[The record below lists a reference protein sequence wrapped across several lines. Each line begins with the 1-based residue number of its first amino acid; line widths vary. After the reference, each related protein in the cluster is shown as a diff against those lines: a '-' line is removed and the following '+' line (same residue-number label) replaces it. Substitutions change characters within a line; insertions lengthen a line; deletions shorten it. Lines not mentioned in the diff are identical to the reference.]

1 MPQCDA
7 CFRRC
12 KIEEGATGFC
22 GARACRGGKI
32 VADNY
37 GKLTALALDPIE
49 KKPLKM
55 FMPGKMV
62 LSVGSYGCNL
72 RCPFCQNSGI
82 SWSQEA
88 FDYRKAAQTY
98 APEEIVESA
107 RNLRGRGNIGL
118 AFTYNEPLVGWEFVR
133 DAAALCKEAG
143 MKNVL
148 VTNGTASLKVLQE
161 IKPYI
166 DAMNIDLKSFSEN
179 FYKDFIGGDL
189 QMTKDFIRGAL
200 ESSHVELTTL
210 IIPGKNDSDEEMRTL
225 CAWVAGLEKEF
236 GKKIPLHITRFFPRF
251 KLLDTEPTPVSAIK
265 RLVEVA
271 KERLEF
277 VFAGN
282 V

>member
-12 KIEEGATGFC
+12 KIEEGAIGFC

-55 FMPGKMV
+55 FMPGTAV

-72 RCPFCQNSGI
+72 RCPFCHNSGI

-88 FDYRKAAQTY
+88 FDYRKAARTY
-98 APEEIVESA
+98 APEEIVKSA
-107 RNLRGRGNIGL
+107 HDLQGRGNIGL

-148 VTNGTASLKVLQE
+148 VTNGTSSLKVLQE

-179 FYKDFIGGDL
+179 FYMDFIGGDL
-189 QMTKDFIRGAL
+189 RMTKDFIRGAL
-200 ESSHVELTTL
+200 DSCHVELTTL
-210 IIPGKNDSDEEMRTL
+210 IIPGKNDSDEEMRSL
-225 CAWVAGLEKEF
+225 SAWVAGLEKEF

-251 KLLDTEPTPVSAIK
+251 RLLDCDPTPVSKIR

>member
-12 KIEEGATGFC
+12 KIEEGAIGFC
-22 GARACRGGKI
+22 GARVCRGGKI

-37 GKLTALALDPIE
+37 GKLTALVLDPIE
-49 KKPLKM
+49 KKLLKM
-55 FMPGKMV
+55 FMPGSAV

-88 FDYRKAAQTY
+88 FGYRKAARTC
-98 APEEIVESA
+98 APEEIVKSA
-107 RNLRGRGNIGL
+107 HDLQDRGNIGL

-133 DAAALCKEAG
+133 DAAKLCKEAG
-143 MKNVL
+143 MKSVL
-148 VTNGTASLKVLQE
+148 VTNGTGSLKVLQE

-166 DAMNIDLKSFSEN
+166 DAMNIDLKSFFEN

-200 ESSHVELTTL
+200 DSCHVELTTL
-210 IIPGKNDSDEEMRTL
+210 IIPGKNDSDEEMRSL

-251 KLLDTEPTPVSAIK
+251 KFTDCDSTPVSAIK
-265 RLVEVA
+265 RLVEIA

>member
-1 MPQCDA
+1 MPLCDV

-22 GARACRGGKI
+22 GARACLDGKI
-32 VADNY
+32 VAQNY
-37 GKLTALALDPIE
+37 GKLTAVALDPIE

-55 FMPGKMV
+55 FMPGKTV
-62 LSVGSYGCNL
+62 LSIGSYGCNL

-82 SWSQEA
+82 SWSKEA
-88 FDYRKAAQTY
+88 FDYKNTAETY
-98 APEEIVESA
+98 SPEELVESA
-107 RNLRGRGNIGL
+107 LSLRGKDNIGL

-148 VTNGTASLKVLQE
+148 VTNGTASQKVLQE

-200 ESSHVELTTL
+200 ESCHVELTTL
-210 IIPGKNDSDEEMRTL
+210 IIPGKNDSEDEMRSL
-225 CAWVAGLEKEF
+225 SAWVAALEKEF
-236 GKKIPLHITRFFPRF
+236 GKNIPLHITRFFPRF
-251 KLLDTEPTPVSAIK
+251 KFTDAEPTPISKIR
-265 RLVEVA
+265 RLVDVA

>member
-1 MPQCDA
+1 MPQCEV
-7 CFRRC
+7 CFRHC
-12 KIEEGATGFC
+12 KIEEGMTGFC
-22 GARACRGGKI
+22 GARACRNGKI

-37 GKLTALALDPIE
+37 GKLTALALNPIE

-55 FMPGKMV
+55 FMPGTAV

-72 RCPFCQNSGI
+72 RCPFCQNSSI

-88 FDYRKAAQTY
+88 FAYKDTAERYSPK
-98 APEEIVESA
+98 EIVKSA
-107 RNLRGRGNIGL
+107 LDLRGRGNIGL

-133 DAAALCKEAG
+133 DTAILCKEAG

-148 VTNGTASLKVLQE
+148 VTNGTASLKVLDE
-161 IKPYI
+161 LKPYI
-166 DAMNIDLKSFSEN
+166 DAMNIDLKSFSED

-189 QMTKDFIRGAL
+189 QMTKTFIRSAL
-200 ESSHVELTTL
+200 ETSHVELTTL
-210 IIPGKNDSDEEMRTL
+210 IIPGKNDSEEEMRSL
-225 CAWVAGLEKEF
+225 SAWVAGLEKES

-251 KLLDTEPTPVSAIK
+251 KFTDSEPTPISKIK
-265 RLVEVA
+265 RLVDLAMEQ
-271 KERLEF
+271 LEY

>member
-1 MPQCDA
+1 MPQCDV

-55 FMPGKMV
+55 FMPGSAV

-98 APEEIVESA
+98 APEEIVKSA

-143 MKNVL
+143 MKNIL

-189 QMTKDFIRGAL
+189 RMTKDFIRGAL

-225 CAWVAGLEKEF
+225 CAWVAGLEKDF

-251 KLLDTEPTPVSAIK
+251 KLLDCDPTPVSAIR

>member
-37 GKLTALALDPIE
+37 GKFTALALDPIE

-55 FMPGKMV
+55 FMPGTAV

-88 FDYRKAAQTY
+88 FDYRKAAERCSPQ
-98 APEEIVESA
+98 ELVQSA
-107 RNLRGRGNIGL
+107 LGLRGRGNIGL

-133 DAAALCKEAG
+133 DAAKLCKEAG

-148 VTNGTASLKVLQE
+148 VTNGTGSLKVLQE

-179 FYKDFIGGDL
+179 FYKDFIDGDL
-189 QMTKDFIRGAL
+189 RMTKDFIRGAL
-200 ESSHVELTTL
+200 DSCHVELTTL
-210 IIPGKNDSDEEMRTL
+210 IIPGKNDSEEEMRSLVT
-225 CAWVAGLEKEF
+225 WVAGLEKEF
-236 GKKIPLHITRFFPRF
+236 GKMIPLHITRFFPRF
-251 KLLDTEPTPVSAIK
+251 KFADCDPTPVSKIR
-265 RLVEVA
+265 RLVDVA

>member
-12 KIEEGATGFC
+12 KIEEGAIGFC

-55 FMPGKMV
+55 FMPGTAV

-88 FDYRKAAQTY
+88 FDYRKAARTY
-98 APEEIVESA
+98 APEEIVKSA
-107 RNLRGRGNIGL
+107 HDLQGRGNIGL

-133 DAAALCKEAG
+133 DAAKLCKEAG
-143 MKNVL
+143 MKSVL

-179 FYKDFIGGDL
+179 FYKDFIRGDL
-189 QMTKDFIRGAL
+189 RMTKDFIRGAL
-200 ESSHVELTTL
+200 DSCHVELTTL
-210 IIPGKNDSDEEMRTL
+210 IIPGKNDSDEEMRSL

-251 KLLDTEPTPVSAIK
+251 KLADTEPTPVSAIK

>member
-55 FMPGKMV
+55 YMPGSAV

-88 FDYRKAAQTY
+88 FDYRNTARTY
-98 APEEIVESA
+98 APEEIVKSA
-107 RNLRGRGNIGL
+107 HDLQGRGNIGL

-189 QMTKDFIRGAL
+189 QMTKDFIRGVL
-200 ESSHVELTTL
+200 EFCHVELTTL
-210 IIPGKNDSDEEMRTL
+210 IIPGKNDSEEETRSIAT
-225 CAWVAGLEKEF
+225 WVAGLEKDF

-251 KLLDTEPTPVSAIK
+251 KFADCDPTPVSAIR